1 MGVLLTDEQ
10 KDIVSLFDDF
20 MKHEVKPRLREIDES
35 GEFPV
40 DLYKKSI

>member
-20 MKHEVKPRLREIDES
+20 NLTLPIP
-35 GEFPV
+35 GEEKV
-40 DLYKKSI
+40 STLTGQV